1 MQNDAAMSS
10 TVCKNLH
17 ERMKRE
23 SREEERKALE
33 AALRENGC
41 ASPEDAAKPAHD
53 VGAVHDLDTCLRAND
68 NDVLK
73 CADYM

>member
-1 MQNDAAMSS
+1 MSS
-10 TVCKNLH
+10 TVCKSLRD
-17 ERMKRE
+17 RMGRE

-41 ASPEDAAKPAHD
+41 ASPEDAAKPATAHD